1 MLRGI
6 DHIVIVTP
14 DLTLAQK
21 SYEAL
26 GFTVVPGG
34 RHPVGSHNA
43 LIALADGSYIEL
55 IAFYEPSPR
64 HKWWQPLQ
72 KGGGLV
78 DFCMQTDDLLG
89 DTAAW
94 RRAGVAIDDPSPL
107 SRLRPDGYQLKWVL
121 SIPRESHKGVAP
133 FLIQDETPREERVP
147 PQSRHSNGAVG
158 IGLLTI
164 AVDDL
169 AAVRGW
175 YENALGRPGQPI
187 VRTELA
193 AGGVRFTIGP
203 HTLELLAPRESA
215 SPLAAWLGDRGPS
228 PYAATLTTTAAA
240 RGPLDPGRTL
250 GARLS
255 LTAEEK
261 TR

>member
-6 DHIVIVTP
+6 DHIVIAAP

-21 SYEAL
+21 SYETL

-34 RHPVGSHNA
+34 RHPVGTHNA
-43 LIALADGSYIEL
+43 LIALVDGSYIEL
-55 IAFYEPSPR
+55 IAFYEPNPR
-64 HKWWQPLQ
+64 HKWWLPLQ

-107 SRLRPDGYQLKWVL
+107 SRVRPDGYQLKWVL
-121 SIPRESHKGVAP
+121 SIPREGCKGVAP

-147 PQSRHSNGAVG
+147 RQTRHPTGATG
-158 IGLLTI
+158 IGVLTV
-164 AVDDL
+164 AVSDL
-169 AAVRGW
+169 AVVRGW
-175 YENALGRPGQPI
+175 YESALGRPGQPI
-187 VRTELA
+187 ARADLA
-193 AGGVRFTIGP
+193 AGGVRFAIGP
-203 HTLELLAPRESA
+203 HTLELLAPREAA
-215 SPLAAWLGDRGPS
+215 SPLTAWLADRGPS
-228 PYAATLTTTAAA
+228 PYAAVLTTTAVG
-240 RGPLDPGRTL
+240 RGPLDPARTL

-255 LTAEEK
+255 LAAEEK